1 MFANH
6 KDDRRKIEKAL
17 EASQLPFG
25 KVIDYIIC

>member
-17 EASQLPFG
+17 EASQLPYG
-25 KVIDYIIC
+25 KVNKKN